1 MNKKHILIITGLA
14 ILLSHA
20 FILYWIFLEAFFNP
34 NYIGILEIN
43 RYNEANLEFIF
54 MPISILL
61 GIYATKETLKIL
73 RRQKQLNIQK
83 DI

>member
-43 RYNEANLEFIF
+43 RLNEANLEFIF
-54 MPISILL
+54 MPISLLL
-61 GIYATKETLKIL
+61 GLYAVKETVNILKAKEI
-73 RRQKQLNIQK
+73 K
-83 DI
+83 